1 MPCRCHIQALSRVE
15 VDGRIV
21 KADTIASELLTAS
34 SCRVELFDASAPPPT
49 AEQIAASAPPPPA
62 AAKTAPAAAPAP
74 AAAAAPKPKP
84 AATAAPIPAGTPA
97 ASNTMPVCK
106 YGLACRIISPKEEC
120 TTKSAKEQQHW
131 FKFQHP
137 CYCVHAEGHPEL
149 GPPGIKVPLHTRFG
163 MHGVYGRGIPCPP
176 CTADF
181 IVPCDNFDP
190 DHRRCFRHPEDDPE
204 VVVADVDEA
213 ADDLDAAVVTGEVA
227 WEVPD
232 VGEVG
237 EEQAMEAKMEAA
249 EAAGNGEHEK
259 AVAAYSTALK
269 AMPSALMYAKRAES
283 LLKLG
288 RPAAAVADCDRAL
301 EVNPDSGKAYKVA
314 AKAYTQ
320 MGEWDLAYA
329 RVCTYLKI
337 DYEDDAAELQKLLQ
351 ACRLTT
357 IRRTGRRLVVPV
369 RSRSGSTGGPCPGRS
384 YMAHLTSPYP
394 TAGQVRQGQGHR
406 RAGRQARGRRRRH
419 RRARCCGRLRAVR
432 VAGARPRSAAA
443 AVLRKPSSCL
453 TRICTISMSMWVCRS
468 WLWGVCLGKLLI
480 SPQTEKDGCA
490 RAAPALTAPVPPPI
504 ASHHR

>member
-1 MPCRCHIQALSRVE
+1 MRPLSAGAKIAHVAHAAPNCHTQALSRVE
-15 VDGRIV
+15 VDGKIV
-21 KADTIASELLTAS
+21 KADAIASELLTGS
-34 SCRVELFDASAPPPT
+34 SCRVELFDALAPPPT

-62 AAKTAPAAAPAP
+62 HAKTAPATAPAP
-74 AAAAAPKPKP
+74 AP
-84 AATAAPIPAGTPA
+84 APIPAGTPA

-106 YGLACRIISPKEEC
+106 YGLACRIISPTEEC
-120 TTKSAKEQQHW
+120 TSKLPKEQQHW

-213 ADDLDAAVVTGEVA
+213 ADELDAAVVTGEAA

-269 AMPSALMYAKRAES
+269 AMPSALMFAKRAES

-288 RPAAAVADCDRAL
+288 RPAAAVADCDSKSTRTAARRTRWRPRRTPRWASGTSPTRACAPTL
-301 EVNPDSGKAYKVA
+301 
-314 AKAYTQ
+314 
-320 MGEWDLAYA
+320 
-329 RVCTYLKI
+329 
-337 DYEDDAAELQKLLQ
+337 
-351 ACRLTT
+351 RLTT
-357 IRRTGRRLVVPV
+357 RTTRRSCRSCCRPV
-369 RSRSGSTGGPCPGRS
+369 AWHNKNPHWAAPSHASAVLLGGTGGPCLGLSLMTPLTLPYCRPSAPRS
-384 YMAHLTSPYP
+384 RPSPRRSPSARPPPPPLPRPMLRP
-394 TAGQVRQGQGHR
+394 TPR
-406 RAGRQARGRRRRH
+406 
-419 RRARCCGRLRAVR
+419 RLRSGR
-432 VAGARPRSAAA
+432 PPPQRGSGGASPRRLSD
-443 AVLRKPSSCL
+443 RFTFETKPSQH
-453 TRICTISMSMWVCRS
+453 
-468 WLWGVCLGKLLI
+468 GV
-480 SPQTEKDGCA
+480 
-490 RAAPALTAPVPPPI
+490 
-504 ASHHR
+504 